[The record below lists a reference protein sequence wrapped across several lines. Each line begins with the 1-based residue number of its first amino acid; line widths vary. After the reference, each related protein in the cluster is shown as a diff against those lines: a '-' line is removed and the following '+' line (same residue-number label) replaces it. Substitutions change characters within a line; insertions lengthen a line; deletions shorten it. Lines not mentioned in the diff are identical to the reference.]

1 MLHVPVTVDSFRTGQ
16 LTFDSDAVRR
26 LSSVRPGKISITA
39 NHAHERRE
47 VEAFIERIYAKTYG
61 AVIGQHYPTLISVR
75 DAEGRILAALGFR
88 AAGYDRLFLEQYMDM
103 PVEAGVAA
111 AFGQPVSRNK
121 IVEIGNLASAGH
133 GAAVFL
139 FAALMTYLECMGF
152 THLALTGTKVLRGYF
167 AKLGLDPRDMGQA
180 DPTRL
185 PDKGISWGSYYATEP
200 RLIAGDVHAS
210 FVRLQKVMLV
220 EQACDAGIYEAQ
232 LYPKV
237 PAC

>member
-16 LTFDSDAVRR
+16 LTFDSEAVRR

-39 NHAHERRE
+39 NHAHERGE
-47 VEAFIERIYAKTYG
+47 VEAFIESIYAKTYG

-75 DAEGRILAALGFR
+75 DTDGRILAALGFR
-88 AAGYDRLFLEQYMDM
+88 AAGHGRLFLEQYMDA
-103 PVEAGVAA
+103 PVENGIAA
-111 AFGQPVSRNK
+111 AFGIPLSRDK
-121 IVEIGNLASAGH
+121 VVEIGNLASAGH

-139 FAALMTYLECMGF
+139 FAALMAYLECMGF

-167 AKLGLDPRDMGQA
+167 AKLGLDPRDMGKA
-180 DPTRL
+180 DPARL
-185 PDKGISWGSYYATEP
+185 ADGGASWGSYYDTEP

-210 FVRLQKVMLV
+210 FAQLQKVMLV
-220 EQACDAGIYEAQ
+220 EQVCESGMYEAM
-232 LYPKV
+232 LHPKA